1 MEVIDFNEIHKK
13 KIEEKAYENF
23 DIIKIEDDS
32 YLINDN
38 NAFSNEIEYD
48 FIDDNRFTEE
58 LATKIRELSCCEGD
72 CITVTIRYYENEENN
87 VLEVINLS
95 NEDIIEINTNMNLD
109 YDTRR
114 KIVNF
119 IVYNLE
125 EDDINVSF
133 YLHYNFELLRDLVES
148 ISE

>member
-23 DIIKIEDDS
+23 DIIKIEEDS

-38 NAFSNEIEYD
+38 NAFSDEIEYD
-48 FIDDNRFTEE
+48 FIKDNRFTDD
-58 LATKIRELSCCEGD
+58 LARKIKGMKCSEGD
-72 CITVTIRYYENEENN
+72 CITVTIRYYESEENN
-87 VLEVINLS
+87 VLEMINLS
-95 NEDIIEINTNMNLD
+95 NEDIVELNTNMSLD

-125 EDDINVSF
+125 EDDLNVSF